1 MSEPDSELEDMKSF
15 YDDVYYANA
24 NKPLQ
29 GSTHL
34 LNLADKIDVAAED
47 RVLDI
52 ACGLGE
58 WLHVCA
64 KAGAQVHGVDLSE
77 RAIEYCRKHLPDGDF
92 HAVPAETLPFDD
104 AQFDV
109 VSCLGS
115 LEHFVEP
122 VIALREMAR
131 VAKPDAKILILVPN
145 ADFLTRKIG
154 FFGGT
159 NQKDAKEVVRTLEEW
174 EALLN
179 QAELVVSRKWKD
191 LHVLS
196 WNWISMN
203 GWLAAPLRALQAL
216 ALVFWPLRWQYQV
229 YHLCVKTEIKKNHP
243 PQSATDG
250 L

>member
-1 MSEPDSELEDMKSF
+1 MPESDSELEDMKSF
-15 YDDVYYANA
+15 YDDVYYANV

-34 LNLADKIDVAAED
+34 RNLARKIDVAAED
-47 RVLDI
+47 TVLDI

-64 KAGAQVHGVDLSE
+64 NAGAQVHGVDLSE
-77 RAIEYCRKHLPDGDF
+77 RAIEYCRKHLPKGRF
-92 HAVPAETLPFDD
+92 HAVPAEKLPYDD

-122 VIALREMAR
+122 VIALKEMAR
-131 VAKPDAKILILVPN
+131 VAKSDAKFLILVPN
-145 ADFLTRKIG
+145 AGFMTRKIG

-179 QAELVVSRKWKD
+179 QAELIVSRKWKD

-203 GWLAAPLRALQAL
+203 GWLAAPFRGLQAL

-229 YHLCVKTEIKKNHP
+229 YHLCAKTRPEKNHP
-243 PQSATDG
+243 RQLATDG
-250 L
+250 P